1 MTLTPLAIGA
11 LALLSERPMHPYEMY
26 QTLIERHEDRFIK
39 VRPGSLYHTVERLE
53 AAEFVKATGTDRG
66 GNRPERTTY
75 AITAAGNTALQDR
88 ITEVLTDPVNEFPIF
103 PVALSESHNL
113 PSKTVI
119 ACLNTHVDRLDE
131 LTTEI
136 RGLLDVA
143 RSQDIPE
150 AFWIA
155 GDFIITIKTAERE
168 WISTM
173 IDRLASKDLTWP
185 IHP

>member
-11 LALLSERPMHPYEMY
+11 LALLNERPMHPYEMY
-26 QTLIERHEDRFIK
+26 QTLIERHEDRLIK

-53 AAEFVKATGTDRG
+53 TAEFVRATGTERE

-75 AITAAGNTALQDR
+75 AITEAGDEALRAR
-88 ITEVLTDPVNEFPIF
+88 ITEVLSAPINEFPIF

-113 PSKTVI
+113 PSKKVI
-119 ACLNTHVDRLDE
+119 GCLNTYIKAVDEQITE
-131 LTTEI
+131 LRT
-136 RGLLDVA
+136 LLEVV
-143 RSQDIPE
+143 RSQEVPE
-150 AFWIA
+150 AYWIA
-155 GDFIITIKTAERE
+155 GDLLMTLKIAERD